1 MLWFVVRRVLLMIP
15 ALLLISAVS
24 FAVVQLQPGGF
35 LTQYL
40 DDPRFSPQTV
50 VTIKRQFGLDQPPF
64 IQYLRWLQGIVT
76 RGDFGYSFL
85 NGRPVSGLIWERVGW
100 TVFLAAVTIAGT
112 WMIAIPLGIY
122 TALRPRGGPASA
134 VNFVSYLG
142 QAMPDFLLA
151 LLLIALV
158 LSRGGTNVGGLF
170 SPNYIDAPWSW
181 KRVGDMLAHLWIPVA
196 AISLEGVAGLMRQM
210 RAKLLD
216 VLGADYVRTARAK
229 GAPERTVL
237 WKHAV
242 RNAINPLIS
251 LAGLSLPG
259 LISSTIL
266 VSIVLNLP
274 TIGPFLYDSLLNK
287 DQYVVTTLLLISS
300 FLLMVGNLLADLAL
314 AWADPRIR
322 YQ

>member
-1 MLWFVVRRVLLMIP
+1 MLRFVARRVLLMVP
-15 ALLLISAVS
+15 ALLIISMLV
-24 FAVVQLQPGGF
+24 FGVVQLQPGGF

-40 DDPRFSPQTV
+40 EDPRFSPQTV
-50 VTIKRQFGLDQPPF
+50 ETIRRQFGLDQPVYV
-64 IQYLRWLQGIVT
+64 QYLRWLQGIVT

-85 NGRPVSGLIWERVGW
+85 NGRPVGSLIWERVGW
-100 TVFLAAVTIAGT
+100 TVFLALLTIAGT
-112 WMIAIPLGIY
+112 WLIAIPLGIY
-122 TALRPRGGPASA
+122 TALRPRGPAA
-134 VNFVSYLG
+134 TLVNLISYLG

-158 LSRGGTNVGGLF
+158 LSRGGANVGGLF
-170 SPNYIDAPWSW
+170 SPDYIDASWSW
-181 KRVGDMLAHLWIPVA
+181 GRLRDMLAHLWIPLV

-229 GAPERTVL
+229 GAPEHRVL

-251 LAGLSLPG
+251 LAGLSLPS

-322 YQ
+322 YE

>member
-1 MLWFVVRRVLLMIP
+1 MLRFVIRRVLLMVP
-15 ALLLISAVS
+15 VLLIISALV
-24 FAVVQLQPGGF
+24 FTVVRLQPGGF

-50 VTIKRQFGLDQPPF
+50 ETIKRQFGLDRPASV
-64 IQYLRWLQGIVT
+64 QYLRWIQGIVT

-85 NGRPVSGLIWERVGW
+85 NGRPVASLLWERMGW
-100 TVFLAAVTIAGT
+100 TVFLALLTIACT
-112 WMIAIPLGIY
+112 WLIAIPLGIH
-122 TALRPRGGPASA
+122 TALRPRGPAA
-134 VNFVSYLG
+134 TIVNLISYLG
-142 QAMPDFLLA
+142 QATPDFLLA

-170 SPNYIDAPWSW
+170 SPHYIDAPWGWS
-181 KRVGDMLAHLWIPVA
+181 KLRDMLGHLWIPIV
-196 AISLEGVAGLMRQM
+196 AISLEGVAALMRQM

-216 VLGADYVRTARAK
+216 VLGTDYIRTAHAK
-229 GAPERTVL
+229 GASSRTVL
-237 WKHAV
+237 WKHAM

-251 LAGLSLPG
+251 LAGLSLPS

-287 DQYVVTTLLLISS
+287 DQYVVTTLLLLSS

-314 AWADPRIR
+314 VWVDPRIR

>member
-1 MLWFVVRRVLLMIP
+1 MLWFVARRVLLMVP
-15 ALLLISAVS
+15 ALLVISALV

-50 VTIKRQFGLDQPPF
+50 ETIKRQFGLDQPPHV
-64 IQYLRWLQGIVT
+64 QYLRWLQGIVT

-85 NGRPVSGLIWERVGW
+85 NGRPVGSLIWERVGW
-100 TVFLAAVTIAGT
+100 TVFLAVLTIAGT
-112 WMIAIPLGIY
+112 WLIAIPLGIY
-122 TALRPRGGPASA
+122 TALRPRGAAATA
-134 VNFVSYLG
+134 VNLVSYLG

-170 SPNYIDAPWSW
+170 SPDYIGAPWSPG
-181 KRVGDMLAHLWIPVA
+181 RLRDMLAHLWIPLA

-251 LAGLSLPG
+251 LAGLSLPS

-300 FLLMVGNLLADLAL
+300 LLLMVGNLLADLAL

-322 YQ
+322 YE

>member
-1 MLWFVVRRVLLMIP
+1 MLRFVLRRVLLMIP
-15 ALLLISAVS
+15 ALLVVSALV
-24 FAVVQLQPGGF
+24 FTIIQLQPGGF

-40 DDPRFSPQTV
+40 EDPRFSPQTV
-50 VTIKRQFGLDQPPF
+50 ETITRQFGLDEPPH
-64 IQYLRWLQGIVT
+64 IQYLRWIQGVVT

-85 NGRPVSGLIWERVGW
+85 NGRPVGSLIWERVGW
-100 TVFLAAVTIAGT
+100 TIFLAGLTIACT
-112 WMIAIPLGIY
+112 WVIAIPLGIY
-122 TALRPRGGPASA
+122 TAVRPRGAAATA
-134 VNFVSYLG
+134 VNFVSYVG
-142 QAMPDFLLA
+142 QATPDFLLA
-151 LLLIALV
+151 LLLVAMV

-170 SPNYIDAPWSW
+170 SPQYIDAPWGW
-181 KRVGDMLAHLWIPVA
+181 AKARDMLAHLWIPIA

-210 RAKLLD
+210 RAKMLD

-229 GAPERTVL
+229 GVPGQAVL
-237 WKHAV
+237 WRHAV
-242 RNAINPLIS
+242 RNAINPLVS

-300 FLLMVGNLLADLAL
+300 LLLMVGNLLADLAL
-314 AWADPRIR
+314 VWIDPRIR

>member
-1 MLWFVVRRVLLMIP
+1 MLRFILRRVLLMIP
-15 ALLLISAVS
+15 ALLVISAIV
-24 FAVVQLQPGGF
+24 FAVVELQPGGF

-40 DDPRFSPQTV
+40 EDPRFSPQTV
-50 VTIKRQFGLDQPPF
+50 ETITRQFGLDRPPHVR
-64 IQYLRWLQGIVT
+64 YLRWMQGIVT

-85 NGRPVSGLIWERVGW
+85 NGRPVGSLVWERVGW
-100 TVFLAAVTIAGT
+100 TVFLAALTIACT
-112 WMIAIPLGIY
+112 WVIAIPLGIY
-122 TALRPRGGPASA
+122 TAVRPRGAAATA
-134 VNFVSYLG
+134 VNVVGYAG
-142 QAMPDFLLA
+142 QATPDFLLA

-158 LSRGGTNVGGLF
+158 LSRGGANVGGLF
-170 SPNYIDAPWSW
+170 SPQYIDAPWGW
-181 KRVGDMLAHLWIPVA
+181 ARVRDMVAHLWIPVA
-196 AISLEGVAGLMRQM
+196 AISLDGAAGLMRQM

-229 GAPERTVL
+229 GVPGPTIL

-242 RNAINPLIS
+242 RNAVNPLVS
-251 LAGLSLPG
+251 LAGLSLPT

-287 DQYVVTTLLLISS
+287 DQHVVTTLLLISS
-300 FLLMVGNLLADLAL
+300 LLLMIGNLLADLAL
-314 AWADPRIR
+314 VWIDPRIR